1 MTTFIHLGVFIT
13 HSSARDVAGRV
24 GGPRAWLSSRSASR
38 STLARPPFPGTMG
51 KKRFERVANST
62 RPAAKLGGGGG
73 WNIDGARGI
82 VDGDPAS
89 LPAYPTPLSRRRVA
103 DEGRVDL
110 TAAASDAHERTRAGD
125 EGETN
130 ASSSAAAA
138 GASASA
144 SALPPRVYKKVFSGM
159 GWRAAAP
166 GFGNPEDK
174 RDDAPRRPRILVG
187 NLPTDVDPGELVDI
201 IEAHCESLD
210 YDGELTRTQMA
221 VFGPARPKL
230 KRDRGRLHRGFA
242 LLTFDT
248 VAAALSCAALLDG
261 ADLRTPSKKTEG
273 GLRPMKCTTEVG
285 DAMDD
290 RFMDGTQGEDA
301 PPPPPPP
308 VPDDPSAAPF
318 SLSELR
324 RFPMRSNCLST
335 HATLADLDPTLRDRL
350 ARYFRDACE
359 GLPEFASVFARAER
373 LAGKYTRVKEIVES
387 VEAFKVVVSFV
398 ATCERTGARQVRKF
412 FDLACG
418 HGLVGIML
426 AYAYPDRTVMA
437 CDRKRRESFEAF
449 AEAFAHYASRE
460 ENSPATFH
468 DDEVEPEV
476 EPGAAGSS
484 RRSRRLPNLTFV
496 EGELDVLA
504 PNVDSNSLVLA
515 LHGCN
520 EANKDSMR
528 MATSASALWC
538 VMPCCIRANLYLP
551 NCTVSKMT
559 DDQRYAFM
567 CGVMACE
574 YGAQMARCIDRRIT
588 NRAVVLCGGCE
599 DGDEEEG
606 DKADGDGEGGGSV
619 GPFGT
624 STKLRFYSD
633 HKHLVT
639 RARRRKD
646 GESAV
651 AFVSNPSSR

>member
-1 MTTFIHLGVFIT
+1 MNCNLFQLDNFWACSLTP
-13 HSSARDVAGRV
+13 
-24 GGPRAWLSSRSASR
+24 PRAAWQVESATRARGSRRGVRRIRHSP
-38 STLARPPFPGTMG
+38 TPVPGTMG

-73 WNIDGARGI
+73 WNVDGARGI

-89 LPAYPTPLSRRRVA
+89 LPAYPTPLSRRRIA

-110 TAAASDAHERTRAGD
+110 TAVASDVHERTRRAGD
-125 EGETN
+125 VGETN
-130 ASSSAAAA
+130 ASSSAAA
-138 GASASA
+138 GASAST
-144 SALPPRVYKKVFSGM
+144 SAAPRVYKKVFSGV

-187 NLPTDVDPGELVDI
+187 NLPTDVDPDELVDI

-210 YDGELTRTQMA
+210 YDGELRRTQMA

-335 HATLADLDPTLRDRL
+335 HATLADLDPALRDRL

-359 GLPEFASVFARAER
+359 GLPEFAGVFARAER

-398 ATCERTGARQVRKF
+398 ATCEQTGARKVRKF

-426 AYAYPDRTVMA
+426 AYAYPDRAVMA

-449 AEAFAHYASRE
+449 DAAFAHFASRE

-468 DDEVEPEV
+468 DEHDEVEPEDV
-476 EPGAAGSS
+476 GDAAGPS
-484 RRSRRLPNLTFV
+484 RVPSRRLPNLEFV

-504 PNVDSNSLVLA
+504 PCVDSNSLVLA

-528 MATSASALWC
+528 IATSASALWC

-599 DGDEEEG
+599 DRAEG
-606 DKADGDGEGGGSV
+606 DVDEGGGSG

-646 GESAV
+646 GTSAV
-651 AFVSNPSSR
+651 AFVSNPSNPC